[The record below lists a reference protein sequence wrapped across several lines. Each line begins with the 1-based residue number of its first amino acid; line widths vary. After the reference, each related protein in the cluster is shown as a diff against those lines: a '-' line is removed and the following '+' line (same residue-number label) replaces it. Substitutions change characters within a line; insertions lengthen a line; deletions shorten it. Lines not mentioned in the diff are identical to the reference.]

1 MEGGM
6 ESEMIEATREYQQIL
21 NTNSSQK
28 NYNRDIQ
35 SSQNTMNGQEMS
47 NEMAYQVLA

>member
-1 MEGGM
+1 M
-6 ESEMIEATREYQQIL
+6 ESEMREAAREYQQML

-35 SSQNTMNGQEMS
+35 SSQNTMNGQEMN
-47 NEMAYQVLA
+47 NEMASKVLA